1 MLYVSLQ
8 LLSLCNIGV
17 AMLMLVAG
25 EVCDYEYCWRCQAD
39 YVPIREEGNE
49 HHAPGCKYHSENL

>member
-1 MLYVSLQ
+1 MLRVSLE
-8 LLSLCNIGV
+8 LLSPRNEDV

-25 EVCDYEYCWRCQAD
+25 EVCGYEYCWLCLAD
-39 YVPIREEGNE
+39 YGPIREEGNE